1 MALLASLKGAFRTI
15 SVVGMAKNAGKT
27 TTINYLIEEAEDQ
40 GVRLGITSTGRDGE
54 STDIVTGTEK
64 PKVYLYPE
72 TIVSIPTGLFESA
85 SAGLEIL
92 RMTKYHTSLG
102 PVMLCRVVDSGYV
115 QVAGPVLTSDHK
127 VMCNEMISFGAE
139 MVLIDGAIDRRA
151 IAQPAAS
158 DGIILA
164 TGAVLS
170 RDMRKVAQETAYLVS
185 LYDLPEMDEGPV
197 KEKFASSDK
206 LMVVKNGSEIELE
219 VKTGL
224 DAGNILDDFIDKDT
238 EYVYIPGA
246 LTSGVISGVHPG
258 KFRDVVFVVRD
269 PTKIFL
275 TSNEW
280 NVLKK
285 KGFNAEVLKNIK
297 VAAISVNPVSP
308 AGYSFEHE
316 KLLEMMEKA
325 VPGVRIIDVKL
336 Q

>member
-1 MALLASLKGAFRTI
+1 MALLASLRGEYRTLSI
-15 SVVGMAKNAGKT
+15 VGTAKNAGKT
-27 TTINYLIEEAEDQ
+27 TTINYLIEEAEDE
-40 GVRLGITSTGRDGE
+40 GLRLGITSTGRDGE

-64 PKVYLYPE
+64 PKVYLYPG

-115 QVAGPVLTSDHK
+115 QVAGPVITADHR
-127 VMCNEMISFGAE
+127 VMCDEMISYGAE
-139 MVLIDGAIDRRA
+139 MVLIDGAVDRRA
-151 IAQPAAS
+151 IAQPATS

-170 RDMRKVAQETAYLVS
+170 RDIRKVALETAYLVN
-185 LYDLPEMDEGPV
+185 LYELPEMEEGPL
-197 KEKFASSDK
+197 KERFAASEK
-206 LMVVKNGSEIELE
+206 LAVTKSGEVTELE

-224 DAGNILDDFIDKDT
+224 DAGSILDDYIDDDT
-238 EYVYIPGA
+238 EYVFIPGA
-246 LTSGVISGVHPG
+246 LTGSVISGVHPG
-258 KFRDVVFVVRD
+258 KFRNTVFVVRD

-280 NVLKK
+280 SVLKK
-285 KGFNAEVLKNIK
+285 KGFNAVVLKNIK

-325 VPGVRIIDVKL
+325 VPGVRVIDVKL
-336 Q
+336 H